1 MNEVKRLRRLKGLSQ
16 VELAELA
23 GVSAY
28 TVTEIETGH
37 REPRG
42 STLRKLAAALDVEV
56 ADFFPK
62 APAPPSL
69 DATAVGAG
77 VYEEPAEAALRIAGV
92 QGHADKLSAVWI
104 QEAKFHVQDSRAVP
118 SHRTFERSC
127 AVTVL
132 YQQYFGA
139 VEVLQRDA
147 MKKGLDP
154 DMTTWEPRLKQL
166 LIDSG
171 AAVRALSELYALVAR
186 SSASAEEDRE
196 NFQARLEEFDA
207 GLPAFL
213 AQDPAWGAAVE
224 KSRADAGLT

>member
-62 APAPPSL
+62 APAPLSL
-69 DATAVGAG
+69 DATAAGAG
-77 VYEEPAEAALRIAGV
+77 VPEDPAMAAAHISGV
-92 QGHADKLSAVWI
+92 LGHAAKLSAGWNKDV
-104 QEAKFHVQDSRAVP
+104 KLYVQDGRAVP
-118 SHRTFERSC
+118 AYRTFEMSC

-132 YQQYFGA
+132 YQQYFSA
-139 VEVLQRDA
+139 IEVLQRDA

-154 DMTTWEPRLKQL
+154 DVATWDAPSKQR

-171 AAVRALSELYALVAR
+171 SAVRALSELYGLIAR
-186 SSASAEEDRE
+186 SPTSAAEDRG
-196 NFQARLEEFDA
+196 NLQARLEEFDT
-207 GLPAFL
+207 GLPANL
-213 AQDPAWGAAVE
+213 AQDPAWNAAVE
-224 KSRADAGLT
+224 KSRAAAGLT